1 MRIERLALKNF
12 KCFKEVD
19 VSFSRITLLTGENSS
34 GKSSLIYGIL
44 APIQSIN
51 SHSNSFPLYLSLN
64 GNYVNMGGGEDI
76 SFNHNTNNKLGI
88 YLNILTDFETFIFD
102 TNWGFETKNRYPVI
116 NHLKMSSRLEQIE
129 LTKDVSNDYIA
140 TLNIRNG
147 GITNSANLRTNNIDD
162 ITKEFHGGHPIVDSF
177 FDSLHNS
184 LDEEFNFI
192 SSFRLHPDRTYY
204 LSKSNNKVDKFGSG
218 YIDQIL
224 DWHDRQ
230 SDKLNDLVSLL
241 KSVNILHDIRTHKL
255 LGGRFEIKVKVKS
268 KSKWESLADVGFGI
282 SQFLP
287 IIVADLQ
294 LWDNS
299 TLIMSQPEIHLHPS
313 VQANLGDY
321 LVKQVKEKNKNYI
334 VETHSEY
341 LLNRMRLLI
350 VKGEIQPEDVAI
362 YYFENSIKDGSITH
376 RIEFTKDG
384 QILNAP
390 KGFFETY
397 MIDTMDI
404 ALNA

>member
-1 MRIERLALKNF
+1 MQIYRLALKNF

-19 VSFSRITLLTGENSS
+19 VSFSKITLLTGENSS
-34 GKSSLIYGIL
+34 GKSSLIYGLL
-44 APIQSIN
+44 AALQSIN
-51 SHSNSFPLYLSLN
+51 PIGESFPYYLSLN
-64 GNYVNMGGGEDI
+64 GKYINMGGFKDV
-76 SFNHNTNNKLGI
+76 SFNHILNNHLGI
-88 YLNILTDFETFIFD
+88 DINLNEEEFQTIWSYDVLSKSPILNYLNIPNLGEVKQKDDRTYNINLKLPESTNELDKEFYASLNKNDFPEIVEGILD
-102 TNWGFETKNRYPVI
+102 E
-116 NHLKMSSRLEQIE
+116 
-129 LTKDVSNDYIA
+129 
-140 TLNIRNG
+140 LNIHL
-147 GITNSANLRTNNIDD
+147 S
-162 ITKEFHGGHPIVDSF
+162 S
-177 FDSLHNS
+177 
-184 LDEEFNFI
+184 FNFI
-192 SSFRLHPDRTYY
+192 SSFRFHPDRTYY
-204 LSKSNNKVDKFGSG
+204 QSLANNMVDRFGVG

-224 DWHDRQ
+224 RWNDNQ
-230 SDKLNDLVSLL
+230 SKELLDFVSILQDLKILYNIKSYKLS
-241 KSVNILHDIRTHKL
+241 
-255 LGGRFEIKVKVKS
+255 GGRFEIRVKVKN
-268 KSKWESLADVGFGI
+268 KSKWESLPDVGFGI

-294 LWDNS
+294 LSNNS

-313 VQANLGDY
+313 VQANLSDY
-321 LVKQVKEKNKNYI
+321 LVKQVKERNKNYI

-350 VKGEIQPEDVAI
+350 VKGEIQSEDVAV
-362 YYFENSIKDGSITH
+362 YYFENSIKDGSVAH